1 MIYDFEY
8 FWSTRRVIGTDCVKK
23 AGTKLKEDGAHV
35 VMLHYGG
42 GSYLET
48 TGLLPELK
56 ASLEE
61 AGIRYVEVG
70 GVVPNPRVSLVREG
84 ITIAR
89 KENVDYILA
98 IGGGSAIDSAKGISL
113 GMLYDGDV
121 WELFNGT
128 ARLEDYTD
136 AIPISAIVTYPA
148 TGSESGWATVIRNE
162 EVLEKWSLWD
172 QALRP
177 HYAFLDPKYT
187 MTLPRK
193 LLVNGIADIMSHH
206 TDRYMS
212 DDAHFGLFD
221 NFLESA
227 MHYLHKDLAPVV
239 LDEAKNNLDDRRELM
254 AIADIGCD
262 EFIAWGRHKENAS
275 HSIAHQIGALYDTLH
290 GSTLTIIY
298 CSWLTYVLDNNVDRI
313 ARWAQKVWEVEPDA
327 KDPRKTAL
335 KGIEKLKDWHRWLGM
350 PTCFADLDLHPT
362 EEEIDRMASMAVSC
376 GANNTIGVMKK
387 LGKKDVAQIYRNA
400 LS

>member
-23 AGTKLKEDGAHV
+23 VGVKLKEDGAHV

-48 TGLLPELK
+48 TGLLPDLK

-61 AGIRYVEVG
+61 AGIRYVELG
-70 GVVPNPRVSLVREG
+70 GVVPNPRVSLVRKG
-84 ITIAR
+84 IAVV
-89 KENVDYILA
+89 KEEKVDYILA

-113 GMLYDGDV
+113 GAIYDGDV
-121 WELFNGT
+121 WELFDGS
-128 ARLEDYTD
+128 ARLTD
-136 AIPISAIVTYPA
+136 WSNAIPISAIVTYPA
-148 TGSESGWATVIRNE
+148 TGSEAGWATVIRNE
-162 EVLEKWSLWD
+162 EVLQKWALWD

-187 MTLPRK
+187 MTLPHK
-193 LLVNGIADIMSHH
+193 LLINGIADIMSHH

-221 NFLESA
+221 NILESA
-227 MHYLHKDLAPVV
+227 MRYLHSDLAPVV
-239 LDEAKNNLDDRRELM
+239 LDPKKNNLDDRRELM
-254 AIADIGCD
+254 AIADVGCD

-290 GSTLTIIY
+290 GSTLTMIY
-298 CSWLTYVLDNNVDRI
+298 CSWLTYVLDDNVERI
-313 ARWAQKVWEVEPDA
+313 ARWAEKVWGVEPNTQN
-327 KDPRKTAL
+327 PRETAL
-335 KGIEKLKDWHRWLGM
+335 KGIGKLKEWYRELGM

-362 EEEIDRMASMAVSC
+362 DDEIERMSAMAVSC
-376 GANNTIGVMKK
+376 GANGMIGVMKK
-387 LGKKDVAQIYRNA
+387 LSKEDVAQIYRNA